1 MSEQWNSMGNKQRWT
16 ELNISHLIFFF
27 QIAILKAG
35 MIFSYNKFGKMS
47 AYPIYCLAFSQ

>member
-16 ELNISHLIFFF
+16 ELNISHLIFF
-27 QIAILKAG
+27 QITILKAG